1 MRAVPDVKKEAGS
14 DTGKPMYQEGS
25 MNATPFPGR
34 GWIVVAAALAI
45 GAAACGTAKL
55 DKAGGPVSKPVV
67 LTLADGEGD
76 LSNAQPFVSA
86 VRNLSHGTLQIKIE
100 GDWRHTDPNYETG
113 LIKDVR
119 AGKAQL
125 GITTS
130 RAFDTVGIDSFQA
143 LQAPFLIDSYPL
155 ERKVLGSGIPA
166 KMLAGLRPYGLV
178 GLGILPGP
186 LRRPLGFGRPLLAAS
201 NYQGARIGIRP
212 SRVTADIFRAL
223 GAIPDTQT
231 RSSSGMSI
239 TRGLTGFE
247 GPASIIDS
255 GFAIPGAIL
264 TGNVV
269 FEPRPNV
276 IFMNQR
282 AFGSLTP
289 GERGLLLRAAA
300 KARSAGIYQGND
312 LASVADLCRRGIKIV
327 SASPADLAGLR
338 AAVQPVYR
346 ALDANPS
353 AKTFI
358 EEIAAMRQ
366 AAGDSASTVTCPSAA
381 ATGGISGSAAMLQGT
396 WQVTYT
402 QSELAAAG
410 ADPNELGPPLGNFG
424 QLTLKLSQGH
434 WWWRNTGGDPAAIPS
449 NKYAY
454 GTYVVTGSKI
464 KFYRRDNAY
473 PGSDTE
479 IWGPYIWSVYRDAL
493 TFKKAGWTGS
503 TQGPTG
509 LAVRPWRTSGT

>member
-1 MRAVPDVKKEAGS
+1 MKAR
-14 DTGKPMYQEGS
+14 T
-25 MNATPFPGR
+25 FPGPT
-34 GWIVVAAALAI
+34 GVVVAAIVAI
-45 GAAACGTAKL
+45 GAVACGSGSL
-55 DKAGGPVSKPVV
+55 DKAGGPVPKPVV

-76 LSNAQPFVSA
+76 ISNAQPFATAVSS
-86 VRNLSHGTLQIKIE
+86 LSHGSLQIKIE
-100 GDWRHTDPNYETG
+100 GGWRPSDPNYETG

-125 GITTS
+125 GVTTS

-155 ERKVLGSGIPA
+155 EREVLDSGIPA
-166 KMLAGLRPYGLV
+166 RMLTGLRPYGLV

-201 NYQGARIGIRP
+201 DYRGARIGIRP
-212 SRVTADIFRAL
+212 SQVTADIFRAL

-231 RSSSGMSI
+231 RSSSGVSI

-255 GFAIPGAIL
+255 GFATPGAIL

-289 GERGLLLRAAA
+289 GERGVLLGAAA
-300 KARSAGIYQGND
+300 KARSGGIYQGND
-312 LASVADLCRRGIKIV
+312 LASVADLCHRGIKIV

-346 ALDANPS
+346 TLDANS
-353 AKTFI
+353 STKTFI
-358 EEIAAMRQ
+358 EQITATRQ
-366 AAGDSASTVTCPSAA
+366 AAGDPPSTVTCPAAA
-381 ATGGISGSAAMLQGT
+381 ATGGIIASAAMLQGT

-410 ADPNELGPPLGNFG
+410 ADPNELAPPLGNFG
-424 QLTLKLSQGH
+424 HFTLTLSQGR
-434 WWWRNTGGDPAAIPS
+434 WWWRNTGGDPAAMPA
-449 NKYAY
+449 NTYAH
-454 GTYVVTGSKI
+454 GTYAVAGDKI
-464 KFYRRDNAY
+464 NLYRHDHAY
-473 PGSDTE
+473 PSSDTE
-479 IWGPYIWSVYRDAL
+479 IWGPYIWSVYRDTL
-493 TFKKAGWTGS
+493 SFKTDGWTRG

-509 LAVRPWRTSGT
+509 LTVKPWSRIGI